1 MRMRGE
7 KQTEVWKFG
16 GKMIQLETG
25 TVSGGGNGLIRG
37 SVAGGSWTSWRDRAS
52 GLQVD
57 CQQSTDSAHNVWK
70 ATHQGKY
77 HIAAMGVHVPSGT
90 IGNAM
95 VRMHVHDATFDFG
108 ASGDFQ
114 ASRNG
119 NFNDVYIRSD
129 ARLKINKEEYKE
141 NATDKVNRLTVYT
154 YDKVKSLT
162 DRTVIAHEVGI
173 IAQDLEKELPEAVTT
188 SNIGDPDKPEE
199 ILTISNSAVNA
210 LLIKAFQE
218 MSEELK
224 AVKAELA
231 ELKKN

>member
-1 MRMRGE
+1 M
-7 KQTEVWKFG
+7 
-16 GKMIQLETG
+16 
-25 TVSGGGNGLIRG
+25 
-37 SVAGGSWTSWRDRAS
+37 
-52 GLQVD
+52 
-57 CQQSTDSAHNVWK
+57 
-70 ATHQGKY
+70 
-77 HIAAMGVHVPSGT
+77 
-90 IGNAM
+90 
-95 VRMHVHDATFDFG
+95 
-108 ASGDFQ
+108 
-114 ASRNG
+114 
-119 NFNDVYIRSD
+119 
-129 ARLKINKEEYKE
+129 
-141 NATDKVNRLTVYT
+141 TVYT

-188 SNIGDPDKPEE
+188 SKIGDGDTPED